1 MATLT
6 YVKGLP
12 TPVEELNSL
21 GLTEFEMFL
30 AAYSPVFHKAACETA
45 ESLLTN
51 KSFNK
56 SNWNTH
62 LQTTY
67 GISKRHANGVI
78 AHATGAVDAGKKHR
92 EKHIK
97 TLEGQLKSLNSWI
110 AKSKKRLADS
120 FKFYSQNNWEE
131 SKTGCK
137 LPLSIDIQ
145 SRQTNWQSLHF
156 QIHQKKRRACQ
167 LTKQIEHSLAAPIHA
182 AIPRNQAFVVGSKDE
197 TLGNQVCQW
206 DGEFLKFRVP
216 ACLETR
222 FGKYVQTKLG
232 NFERNINRLPKDG
245 SKTWH
250 FYRKDGKWNAAVQFT
265 PAPIKRVSRHSA
277 YGCIG
282 IDMNPGSIGWAYVD
296 RDGNLKAH
304 GQIPLQMGLPS
315 GQQYAQIA
323 DACLQLA
330 TLANTFDCPI
340 VCEELDFST
349 KKEQLRERGRKYARM
364 LSSWAYSRFY
374 ELLESILNNRG
385 IYLIQVNPA
394 YTSVIGLVKYARQY
408 GLASDEAAAMAIA
421 RRGMRLKEKMHG
433 SITAYLDVKSGKH
446 VWSQW
451 NQLNKT
457 LKSRTVIK
465 SRHSFYS
472 ISNWGLV
479 VKEPE
484 LRSNGTKRQ
493 RTSS

>member
-12 TPVEELNSL
+12 TPAEELNSL
-21 GLTEFEMFL
+21 GLTLVEMFL
-30 AAYSPVFHKAACETA
+30 AAYSPVFQKAACETA
-45 ESLLTN
+45 NYLLSGQT
-51 KSFNK
+51 FNK
-56 SNWNTH
+56 SSWNTY

-67 GISKRHANGVI
+67 GISKRHVHGVI
-78 AHATGAVDAGKKHR
+78 SHAQGAVDASKEHR
-92 EKHIK
+92 KRHIK
-97 TLEGQLKSLNSWI
+97 ALEGKLKSLKAWI
-110 AKSKKRLADS
+110 TKAEKKLADS
-120 FKFYSQNNWEE
+120 VKFYAKKNWQK
-131 SKTGCK
+131 SNTGCRF
-137 LPLSIDIQ
+137 PLSCSIEF
-145 SRQTNWQSLHF
+145 RNTNWQNLRF
-156 QIHQKKRRACQ
+156 QVHNKKRRAYEFN
-167 LTKQIEHSLAAPIHA
+167 LRIEHLKTTQIQTV
-182 AIPRNQAFVVGSKDE
+182 IPRNQAFVVGSKDE
-197 TLGNQVCQW
+197 SLGNQVCQW
-206 DGEFLKFRVP
+206 DGDILKFRVP
-216 ACLETR
+216 ACLESK

-232 NFERNINRLPKDG
+232 NFDRNINRLPADG

-250 FYRKDGKWNAAVQFT
+250 FYRKNGKWNAAVQFT
-265 PAPIKRVSRHSA
+265 PVPVKCVSRHSA

-296 RDGNLKAH
+296 HAGNLRAT

-315 GQQYAQIA
+315 GKQDAQIV

-330 TLANTFDCPI
+330 TLANTFACPI
-340 VCEELDFST
+340 VCEELDFSA
-349 KKEQLRERGRKYARM
+349 KKEQLSERGRKYARM
-364 LSSWAYSRFY
+364 LSGWAYSRFY
-374 ELLESILNNRG
+374 ELLESILSNRG
-385 IYLIQVNPA
+385 IYLIKVNPA

-433 SITAYLDVKSGKH
+433 SIIAYLSVKDGKH

-457 LKSRTVIK
+457 LKSRTAIK

-484 LRSNGTKRQ
+484 PRGNGTKQ
-493 RTSS
+493 RCTSN

>member
-1 MATLT
+1 MTTLT

-12 TPVEELNSL
+12 TRAEELNSL

-45 ESLLTN
+45 NHLLN
-51 KSFNK
+51 SKSFNK
-56 SNWNTH
+56 SSWNTH
-62 LQTTY
+62 LQVTY

-78 AHATGAVDAGKKHR
+78 ASAQGAVDASKEHR
-92 EKHIK
+92 KRHIK
-97 TLEGQLKSLNSWI
+97 TLEGKRKSINSWI
-110 AKSKKRLADS
+110 SKSEKKLADS
-120 FKFYSQNNWEE
+120 LKFYSKNNWEQ

-137 LPLSIDIQ
+137 LPLFTDLQ
-145 SRQTNWQSLHF
+145 SRQTNWKSLHF
-156 QIHQKKRRACQ
+156 QIHSKKRRAFQ
-167 LTKQIEHSLAAPIHA
+167 LTKQIEHLKTAPIQTV
-182 AIPRNQAFVVGSKDE
+182 IPKNQAFVVGSKDE
-197 TLGNQVCQW
+197 SFGNQVCQW

-222 FGKYVQTKLG
+222 FGKYVQTRLG
-232 NFERNINRLPKDG
+232 DFERNINRLPKDG

-250 FYRKDGKWNAAVQFT
+250 FYRKDGKWNAAAQFT
-265 PAPIKRVSRHSA
+265 PAPVKRVSRHYT

-282 IDMNPGSIGWAYVD
+282 IDINPGSIGWAYVD
-296 RDGNLKAH
+296 HDGNLKAH

-315 GQQYAQIA
+315 GQQDAQIV

-330 TLANTFDCPI
+330 ILANTWACPI

-374 ELLESILNNRG
+374 ELLESILSNRG
-385 IYLIQVNPA
+385 IYLMKVNPA

-421 RRGMRLKEKMHG
+421 RRGMHLKEKMHDP
-433 SITAYLDVKSGKH
+433 ITASTSVKDGKH

-451 NQLNKT
+451 SQLNKI
-457 LKSRTVIK
+457 LKSRTAIK

-484 LRSNGTKRQ
+484 LRSDGTKRQ
-493 RTSS
+493 RTSN